1 MHITVLGAAGEVT
14 GSGYLVETARA
25 RVLVDFGMFQGR
37 GSNDS
42 KNAEIDPVSP
52 ARLDAV
58 VLTHAHLDHVGRL
71 PLLKGLA
78 CAVHGTHATCD
89 LAELILRDS
98 AQIQEGDARRENRWK
113 ERTGAPADAVALYGV
128 PEVEAILER
137 MRGHAY
143 EETFEVADG
152 ITARLQDAG
161 HILGSASVELRITEG
176 GSTKVVVFSGDVG
189 QKCMPI
195 LRDPV
200 PCPHADLVFLESTY
214 GDRDH
219 RPAAET
225 LAELKGILE
234 QSAWEKRKV
243 LVPSFAVGRAQ
254 LLLHVL
260 AEIAREHTTPNV
272 PVYLDSPMAIR
283 ATEVYAKYPDD
294 FDDESRGLARS
305 GQARLDMANV
315 HPCVT
320 PQQSR
325 ELNDSWGPA
334 VVIAGSGMC
343 DGGRIQHHFKHN
355 LWRHGVQVLL
365 TSFMAEGSMGRKL
378 VDGAKT
384 VRIFREEIVV
394 RADVRTV
401 GGLSA
406 HAGQGGLIEWFGG
419 VQGRAAAG
427 RVVLTHGEERQR
439 AALAAL
445 MDSRFGVAATQ
456 PKRFQVIEL

>member
-1 MHITVLGAAGEVT
+1 
-14 GSGYLVETARA
+14 
-25 RVLVDFGMFQGR
+25 
-37 GSNDS
+37 
-42 KNAEIDPVSP
+42 
-52 ARLDAV
+52 
-58 VLTHAHLDHVGRL
+58 
-71 PLLKGLA
+71 
-78 CAVHGTHATCD
+78 
-89 LAELILRDS
+89 
-98 AQIQEGDARRENRWK
+98 
-113 ERTGAPADAVALYGV
+113 
-128 PEVEAILER
+128 
-137 MRGHAY
+137 
-143 EETFEVADG
+143 
-152 ITARLQDAG
+152 
-161 HILGSASVELRITEG
+161 
-176 GSTKVVVFSGDVG
+176 
-189 QKCMPI
+189 
-195 LRDPV
+195 
-200 PCPHADLVFLESTY
+200 VFLESTY

-355 LWRHGVQVLL
+355 LWRRGVQVLL

-406 HAGQGGLIEWFGG
+406 HAGQGGLLEWFGG

>member
-1 MHITVLGAAGEVT
+1 MGDPVGGLKPALG
-14 GSGYLVETARA
+14 LPA
-25 RVLVDFGMFQGR
+25 RVRVVGLGPVHDACRQPPGR
-37 GSNDS
+37 
-42 KNAEIDPVSP
+42 
-52 ARLDAV
+52 
-58 VLTHAHLDHVGRL
+58 
-71 PLLKGLA
+71 
-78 CAVHGTHATCD
+78 ATLEQRPPEVD

-98 AQIQEGDARRENRWK
+98 AHIQEGDARRENRWK

-225 LAELKGILE
+225 LAELKGLLE

-254 LLLHVL
+254 LLLHFPPRRGVHLCVCVCVCVCLCVRVCLCVCVCWCVCVCVSTSL
-260 AEIAREHTTPNV
+260 AV
-272 PVYLDSPMAIR
+272 
-283 ATEVYAKYPDD
+283 
-294 FDDESRGLARS
+294 LARS
-305 GQARLDMANV
+305 R
-315 HPCVT
+315 VT
-320 PQQSR
+320 
-325 ELNDSWGPA
+325 
-334 VVIAGSGMC
+334 
-343 DGGRIQHHFKHN
+343 
-355 LWRHGVQVLL
+355 
-365 TSFMAEGSMGRKL
+365 
-378 VDGAKT
+378 
-384 VRIFREEIVV
+384 
-394 RADVRTV
+394 
-401 GGLSA
+401 
-406 HAGQGGLIEWFGG
+406 
-419 VQGRAAAG
+419 AAAACICS
-427 RVVLTHGEERQR
+427 HCSSA
-439 AALAAL
+439 AALASL
-445 MDSRFGVAATQ
+445 RIFSGVALASAW
-456 PKRFQVIEL
+456 RRDYIYF